1 MQFEQQDFCTD
12 VGDLEINL
20 YLIILSVQLEY
31 LSTNYLNLAFLLQAF
46 KFQVWLEKEILLFLT
61 TNLLEFYIS

>member
-31 LSTNYLNLAFLLQAF
+31 LSTNYLNLACLLQAF